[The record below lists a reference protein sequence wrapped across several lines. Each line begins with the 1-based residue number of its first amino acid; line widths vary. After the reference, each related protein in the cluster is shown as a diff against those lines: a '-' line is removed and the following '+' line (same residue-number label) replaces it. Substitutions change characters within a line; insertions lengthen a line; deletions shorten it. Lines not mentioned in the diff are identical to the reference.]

1 MKAISDSTPLIH
13 LSKIGIINF
22 LKKLFEEIIIPRE
35 IYEEIIIEGKK
46 HEKNDILSIEK
57 LIEEKFI
64 TIKEFE
70 SNLEIDN
77 LDRGEKACIA
87 LCKQFDINTILIDEK
102 EGSNVAL
109 LFNLNPIRTT
119 SILLILLDKK
129 LIEFNKYKELL
140 KKLLESGYFLDAL
153 TYEKL
158 LSIRKNIAN

>member
-70 SNLEIDN
+70 SNLKIDN

-87 LCKQFDINTILIDEK
+87 LCKQLDINAILIDEK

-129 LIEFNKYKELL
+129 LIEFNRYKELL
-140 KKLLESGYFLDAL
+140 RKLLEGGYFLDAL

-158 LSIRKNIAN
+158 LSIGKNIAN